1 MNAETFRA
9 QTLGAL
15 LAEVVTE
22 RGEEPAL
29 IYDDSAISFSTLAG
43 NVRRVCAGL
52 YELGVRRGDTV
63 AVWLPNV
70 PAWVE
75 LEFALARLGAVAVAI
90 NTKYRRHEAEDIF
103 ERSRARVLI
112 TQPWHKGTDYLGLI
126 EQFHARRLENLDAL
140 ILVTDEALPGRV
152 KDRPAVAYRSL
163 LTHGEYPSDDGEP
176 DLPCNA
182 FTSSGTTSAPKL
194 VLHRQ
199 AAIAHHA
206 RAVAD
211 TFSYRHTPAA
221 VVLGMLPFC
230 GVFGFNTIMGALA
243 AGRPAV
249 LLPTYDATEAVAQ
262 IERHKVTHTS
272 GSDEMFRRIF
282 DAARPPSRIASLN
295 EGAFA
300 NFSTDAEA
308 LVEQGVHH
316 GIKLFQ
322 TYGSSEVQALMSYAA
337 PGSGP
342 QRWALGG
349 GIPSSPEIR
358 VRVRDPAS
366 AELVTHGEHG
376 ELEIAGPNVMI
387 GYLNNRE
394 ATRKT
399 LSADGFVRTG
409 DLGYTEG
416 PDSFVYLAR
425 LGDALRL
432 GGFLVNPREIE
443 AYLEGFREIAL
454 AQVVAVDT
462 ERGPRPVAFVILE
475 PGAAFEEAVIIRRCL
490 SDMAKFKVPVRIVA
504 LERFPTTSSANGD
517 KIQKAKLRGM
527 AQQLVSSGTT
537 P

>member
-1 MNAETFRA
+1 MNLEALQT

-15 LAEVVTE
+15 LEGVAAE
-22 RGEEPAL
+22 RGDAPAL
-29 IYDDSAISFSTLAG
+29 ICGDESQSFAALARNARKVAAGLAG
-43 NVRRVCAGL
+43 
-52 YELGVRRGDTV
+52 LGVGRGDKV
-63 AVWLPNV
+63 AVWLANV

-90 NTKYRRHEAEDIF
+90 NTRYRRHEVEDII
-103 ERSRARVLI
+103 ERSGARLLVL
-112 TQPWHKGTDYLGLI
+112 QPSLKGTDYLGLV
-126 EQFHARRLENLDAL
+126 EQF
-140 ILVTDEALPGRV
+140 DEARLANLEALVLVGGDTHPARIKG
-152 KDRPAVAYRSL
+152 RPAVAYEDL
-163 LTHGEYPSDDGEP
+163 LGRDEYPSDDGQP
-176 DLPCNA
+176 DLACNA

-211 TFSYRHTPAA
+211 TFSYRQTPDT

-249 LLPTYDATEAVAQ
+249 LLPVYDAEEAVAR
-262 IERHKVTHTS
+262 IERHRVTHTS

-282 DAARPPSRIASLN
+282 DAARPPSRIASLK

-300 NFSTDAEA
+300 NFSTDAAA
-308 LVEQGVHH
+308 LVERAVNQD
-316 GIKLFQ
+316 IKLFQ

-337 PGSGP
+337 DGSGP
-342 QRWALGG
+342 RRWALGG
-349 GIPSSPEIR
+349 GKPSSPEIR
-358 VRVRDPAS
+358 VRVRDPES
-366 AELVTHGEHG
+366 GELLADGEQG

-387 GYLNNRE
+387 GYLNNPE
-394 ATRKT
+394 ATRET
-399 LSADGFVRTG
+399 MIADGFARTG

-443 AYLEGFREIAL
+443 AYLEAFEAIRL

-462 ERGPRPVAFVILE
+462 ERGPRPVAFVIPE
-475 PGAAFEEAVIIRRCL
+475 SGASFDEAAVIRACL
-490 SDMAKFKVPVRIVA
+490 SDMAKFKVPVRIAA
-504 LERFPTTSSANGD
+504 LERFPTTSSANGE
-517 KIQKAKLRGM
+517 KIQKARLREM
-527 AQQLVSSGTT
+527 AKELVDAEAL